1 MIKADEAIFFIHSP
15 PGLWLGFLMDERTHE
30 KKPLCKYNG
39 FLCHNGFLCGAQERT
54 RTSTPRSAST

>member
-39 FLCHNGFLCGAQERT
+39 FLCGAQERT